1 MDVSLQIGFALQ
13 AGLPMLRENN
23 VQKGF
28 FGHGDFI
35 KVGNGR
41 GFLSRFRKPSEL
53 PFGRYMAAHDRIPKM
68 LTTFER

>member
-28 FGHGDFI
+28 FEHGDFI
-35 KVGNGR
+35 KVGKGVMGKMMIADCSWASWAKWRND
-41 GFLSRFRKPSEL
+41 SR
-53 PFGRYMAAHDRIPKM
+53 
-68 LTTFER
+68 